1 MDGKDKTNHK
11 TYSKGQYIG
20 DYQVIDSLEEDRL
33 AHIYL
38 AQYQSRQFRVE
49 VLRPPLMSDVRE
61 NFLTQVRALMEL
73 EHPHILRLR
82 DAGVDN
88 SNPFL
93 VTDYVPY
100 LTLRQVYKSDG
111 ARPLAKLLPY
121 LKQIAEALDA
131 LHSKNILHGDIRPEN
146 ILLDR
151 NDNILLWGFRIEAI
165 EQNRE
170 RLNFHK
176 VEAMRDAIAYTAPE
190 RIQGKPL
197 PASDQYS
204 LAIIVYEFL
213 CGTVPFTGSYFEIA
227 DKQVQ
232 AVPPLLREKGVASR
246 IEQIVMRALSKDA
259 KKRYTNTELFVR
271 ALETEV
277 LREQGISAP
286 PRKVPP
292 PVQPIDVSLR
302 QSGAA
307 PAQPL
312 PAQKPM
318 AAPNPAPAAFN
329 APQDQRAV
337 PGTMQASQTS
347 AQPQSFVPVPPPP
360 ANPLPQS
367 ELAPR
372 RGEANKVSRRVFAV
386 GLVAVAA
393 LGGAAGWYAL
403 SKKLAPPTVPV
414 ITPNEPPPAT
424 QTTVNNKNAM
434 IFTGHLA
441 PVNAVAWSPDGTL
454 IASGSDD
461 TFVQVFEASTGKRR
475 AIYTGHTKE
484 VAAVAWSPNGRLIAS
499 AGQDGTVQIWDIT
512 GRKILTYTGHSNR
525 VNSVA
530 WSTDGLFMVSGSED
544 RTVQVWNSRTG
555 IRVFNFVGHTAGVL
569 CVGWQPNN
577 SSVASGSWDGTL
589 RDWATVQHGDHF
601 AAGKQIFN
609 YGGHIP
615 GEVLGL
621 TWAPNGNFIA
631 SAGADQTVQISIVS
645 DIKNGGTPLLP
656 FFTDHRDPRQINPV
670 RTVDWSPG
678 GNDIVSGDTEG
689 KVLVWH
695 AVGRKTFF
703 TYQGHKKA
711 VNSVAWAPDGK
722 RIASAST
729 DTTVQIWQPA

>member
-1 MDGKDKTNHK
+1 MYIAIRRYSIVPGKGKELLERVHESFVPLISHSPGFIAYDARQIGSQQLITTSAFNTQAAAEASILRALRWAQENIAEFILGLPRMRVQQTQLPYGSAPLPVTHNRQVEKKLVLDLTFEVVKPGELGEKAYEDPHIREMVARIRNLLTSMKKEPARRDAIIYRFEGDILPEEETQKLYTADEVILIKRGRQLAGYAEINRDTNAWLNRDRYEGDILVDPAIYRKNEDGSNIER
-11 TYSKGQYIG
+11 GIG
-20 DYQVIDSLEEDRL
+20 EQGLLEMR
-33 AHIYL
+33 
-38 AQYQSRQFRVE
+38 RQCRVE

-100 LTLRQVYKSDG
+100 LTLRQVYKFDG

-424 QTTVNNKNAM
+424 QTTV
-434 IFTGHLA
+434 
-441 PVNAVAWSPDGTL
+441 
-454 IASGSDD
+454 
-461 TFVQVFEASTGKRR
+461 
-475 AIYTGHTKE
+475 
-484 VAAVAWSPNGRLIAS
+484 
-499 AGQDGTVQIWDIT
+499 
-512 GRKILTYTGHSNR
+512 
-525 VNSVA
+525 
-530 WSTDGLFMVSGSED
+530 
-544 RTVQVWNSRTG
+544 
-555 IRVFNFVGHTAGVL
+555 
-569 CVGWQPNN
+569 
-577 SSVASGSWDGTL
+577 
-589 RDWATVQHGDHF
+589 
-601 AAGKQIFN
+601 
-609 YGGHIP
+609 
-615 GEVLGL
+615 
-621 TWAPNGNFIA
+621 
-631 SAGADQTVQISIVS
+631 
-645 DIKNGGTPLLP
+645 
-656 FFTDHRDPRQINPV
+656 
-670 RTVDWSPG
+670 
-678 GNDIVSGDTEG
+678 
-689 KVLVWH
+689 
-695 AVGRKTFF
+695 
-703 TYQGHKKA
+703 KK
-711 VNSVAWAPDGK
+711 
-722 RIASAST
+722 
-729 DTTVQIWQPA
+729 